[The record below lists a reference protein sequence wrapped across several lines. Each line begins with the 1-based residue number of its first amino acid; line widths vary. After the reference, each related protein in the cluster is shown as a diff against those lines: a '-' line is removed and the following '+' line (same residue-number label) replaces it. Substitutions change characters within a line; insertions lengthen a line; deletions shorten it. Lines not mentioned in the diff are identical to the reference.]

1 MNGVE
6 VAPTIDGNDDG
17 RNLRRERN
25 RNAVIDALLG
35 LYHEGKLNPSSAEI
49 AERADL
55 SPRSLFRYFDDA
67 DDLSASAI
75 DRQLDSVRHLF
86 RIDLEDDASLAHRVA
101 ALARRQAA
109 LFEAAGPTTHVIR
122 LRAPFNR
129 VVQERLSTNRLRV
142 RTQIAELFS
151 AELGR
156 MSGASA
162 TATLAALDVMCSWES
177 YELLR
182 RDQGYSE
189 QEAESV
195 MRRSLTA
202 LLAPE
207 CPNPDLV
214 NEELANEAANREA
227 RT

>member
-1 MNGVE
+1 MNNVE
-6 VAPTIDGNDDG
+6 VAPTTDGGDDG
-17 RNLRRERN
+17 RNLRRQRN
-25 RNAVIDALLG
+25 RDAVIDALLG
-35 LYHEGKLNPSSAEI
+35 LYHEGNLNPGSAEI

-55 SPRSLFRYFDDA
+55 SPRSLFRYFDGA

-86 RIDLEDDASLAHRVA
+86 TIDLEDDASLADRVA
-101 ALARRQAA
+101 ALARRQVT
-109 LFEAAGPTTHVIR
+109 LFEAAGPTIHVVR
-122 LRAPFNR
+122 LRAPFNQ

-142 RTQIAELFS
+142 RRQIAELFS

-156 MSGASA
+156 MDDTAA

-182 RDQGYSE
+182 RDQGHSE
-189 QEAESV
+189 HEAESV

-207 CPNPDLV
+207 CPNPELVDPQLV
-214 NEELANEAANREA
+214 NEG
-227 RT
+227 RTT